1 MWTRWSEICGRRLLT
16 LHLPVDFVVVADH
29 GMVTLQGGTVTL
41 SDSAD
46 LSDFHTE
53 GALLYP
59 KPEADVRRPMRSSWP
74 IRILGSKSI
83 VERMCRHICTSM
95 RTRARATRSSCLPG
109 RSHSVRMPSAPEAEG
124 AIKHRG
130 GHGFNPRT
138 MPEMKAIFFAA
149 GPDIR
154 PGVQLKPFENVNI
167 YPFIAE
173 ILGLERPGRRWNARV
188 LRPALK
194 TPHDKR

>member
-1 MWTRWSEICGRRLLT
+1 LHFDANPREGDPVIVPNGPFTLRANASSSEG
-16 LHLPVDFVVVADH
+16 
-29 GMVTLQGGTVTL
+29 
-41 SDSAD
+41 SA
-46 LSDFHTE
+46 
-53 GALLYP
+53 
-59 KPEADVRRPMRSSWP
+59 KN
-74 IRILGSKSI
+74 
-83 VERMCRHICTSM
+83 
-95 RTRARATRSSCLPG
+95 
-109 RSHSVRMPSAPEAEG
+109 
-124 AIKHRG
+124 HRG

-173 ILGLERPGRRWNARV
+173 ILGLKPPVVDGTLDV

-194 TPHDKR
+194 ASHGKR